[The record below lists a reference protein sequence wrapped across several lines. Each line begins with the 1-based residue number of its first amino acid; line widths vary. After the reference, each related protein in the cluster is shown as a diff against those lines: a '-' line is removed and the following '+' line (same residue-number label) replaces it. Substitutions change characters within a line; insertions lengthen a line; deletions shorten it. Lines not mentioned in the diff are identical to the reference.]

1 MGETCPGK
9 SRSAANDAGNTS
21 VETRDTARAGGA
33 GDKAIN
39 RQAEHAS
46 CATAEARATEHS
58 AGAFAKST
66 AAETDANATF
76 YTADET
82 GSGTQADDAIE
93 SVDSTSAE

>member
-1 MGETCPGK
+1 MDDAYAGK
-9 SRSAANDAGNTS
+9 SRDAADHPWRAAVETGDTS
-21 VETRDTARAGGA
+21 VAGHARDKT
-33 GDKAIN
+33 IN

-46 CATAEARATEHS
+46 CATTEAGATEHS

-82 GSGTQADDAIE
+82 GSGG
-93 SVDSTSAE
+93 